1 MTVIAEG
8 VETVE
13 QRLALLAC
21 GVEHGQGYLVSPPLP
36 FAKFE
41 EFLALQAAR
50 AEADAVVKEA
60 SRVA

>member
-1 MTVIAEG
+1 MNCDSELRRRGRAG
-8 VETVE
+8 
-13 QRLALLAC
+13 L
-21 GVEHGQGYLVSPPLP
+21 LVSPPLP